1 MSNLIS
7 MGNENNNKLHNF
19 TIKMSSQEINEN
31 INNNIYSNNKLK
43 EFEKENNDFKRKQP
57 TRFATV
63 FQWDGD
69 GKNVYLTGSFC
80 DWHQFFEMEKC
91 EDPHNEKNNKFF
103 LTLFL
108 PKGTYQYKFKI
119 DEQWKCNSNFPTC
132 SDKNGNINNIIDLT
146 KQKKEEGTTD
156 FTTSYV
162 TSRGIEQKL
171 DETKFLNISQ
181 ILKNENNDK
190 DNDNEYDKE
199 LSDICSEIKIIS
211 ENSSI
216 YNYNYNYNINFDLI
230 LNQKQSEENKQILE
244 EEELNWLIENCS
256 YKKIKP
262 LRHEHID
269 HLFLNKTNFNKQK
282 KNNCFI
288 SSCSFR
294 YGFKTTTIIYYTTKI
309 KKGRKN

>member
-1 MSNLIS
+1 

-108 PKGTYQYKFKI
+108 PKGIYQYKFKI
-119 DEQWKCNSNFPTC
+119 DDQWKCNSNFPTC

-146 KQKKEEGTTD
+146 RQKKEEVTTD

-162 TSRGIEQKL
+162 TTGGVEQKL

-181 ILKNENNDK
+181 ILIDENNDK
-190 DNDNEYDKE
+190 DNSNDYDKE
-199 LSDICSEIKIIS
+199 LSYICSEINKLS

-216 YNYNYNYNINFDLI
+216 GHYKYDLNFGLI
-230 LNQKQSEENKQILE
+230 LNQKNFGENNQILE
-244 EEELNWLIENCS
+244 EEELNRLIENYS
-256 YKKIKP
+256 YKKRIS

-269 HLFLNKTNFNKQK
+269 HLFLNKNTFNKQK
-282 KNNCFI
+282 RNKNLI

-294 YGFKTTTIIYYTTKI
+294 YGFKTTTIIYYTPKI
-309 KKGRKN
+309 KKRKKYG